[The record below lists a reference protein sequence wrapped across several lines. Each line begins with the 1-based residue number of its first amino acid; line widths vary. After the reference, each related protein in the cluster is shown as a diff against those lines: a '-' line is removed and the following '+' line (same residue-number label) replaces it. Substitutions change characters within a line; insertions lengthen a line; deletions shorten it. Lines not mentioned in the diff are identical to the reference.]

1 MEIYTFVLTKES
13 HTLGNIIA
21 SYINDNQLSEFSSY
35 RCPHPLCEDVH
46 VTIKANS
53 SREARHILTS
63 ACSALRKEFE
73 HALYQVNKNP
83 PPLTLNAIT
92 SAANMFKGNTIRDG
106 DMR

>member
-1 MEIYTFVLTKES
+1 
-13 HTLGNIIA
+13 
-21 SYINDNQLSEFSSY
+21 
-35 RCPHPLCEDVH
+35 
-46 VTIKANS
+46 
-53 SREARHILTS
+53 
-63 ACSALRKEFE
+63 LRKEFE